1 VTIALAV
8 DVGATAI
15 KWQPFGD
22 DGELRS
28 ARRRRTPSPCHPDE
42 LVAIISERVKHHQA
56 TFIAVG
62 FPGDVIDGVVTDPAN
77 LARVAGPG
85 SPIDSAAALAWQ
97 DFPLREIIT
106 ETTGA
111 RCLVVNDAVATAA
124 GCDVQSGRHLVITL
138 GTGLGVA
145 LAADGML
152 LNIDD
157 VGGRMFGDL
166 TFDETVGESARA
178 NDPVVWIQN
187 VVAVIAHLREQ
198 FDVGTIHVAG
208 GNAKRFSP
216 QEFAWLNL
224 PVIIERSMPALVGLN
239 RLRLAYPTA

>member
-15 KWQPFGD
+15 KWQPFND
-22 DGELRS
+22 EGEVRS
-28 ARRRRTPSPCHPDE
+28 ARRRRTPSPCHPDA
-42 LVAIISERVKHHQA
+42 LLDIIGERAKFHQA
-56 TFIAVG
+56 TFVAVG

-85 SPIDSAAALAWQ
+85 SPVAGAVAQAWEA
-97 DFPLREIIT
+97 FPLRERIV

-111 RCLVVNDAVATAA
+111 RCLVVNDAVATTA
-124 GCDVQSGRHLVITL
+124 GCDVQRGRHLVITL
-138 GTGLGVA
+138 GTGVGVA

-157 VGGRMFGDL
+157 VGGRMFGEL
-166 TFDETVGESARA
+166 TFDETVGEAARA
-178 NDPVVWIQN
+178 QDPTLWIQS
-187 VVAVIAHLREQ
+187 VVATIAHLREQ
-198 FDVGTIHVAG
+198 FDIGTIHVAG
-208 GNAKRFSP
+208 GNAKRLSP

-239 RLRLAYPTA
+239 RLRLVYPSA